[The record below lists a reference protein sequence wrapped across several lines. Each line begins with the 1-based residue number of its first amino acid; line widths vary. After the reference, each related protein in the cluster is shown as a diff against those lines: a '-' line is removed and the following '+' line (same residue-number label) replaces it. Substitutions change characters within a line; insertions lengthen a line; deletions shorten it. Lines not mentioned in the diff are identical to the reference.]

1 MNKFVNTKTGKLYT
15 AYSIRE
21 IGDKYVVVFKKGGK
35 EYTYDRYTIDL
46 MTGCDLS
53 STNDVP
59 TSTGKLI
66 VYSYD
71 KTCYNC
77 GEKTQLLTYIVYTG
91 NILDNFTYPWDKIKA
106 LKYQNTELH
115 MINED
120 IEYYGVKVLGDV
132 FSFDEI
138 MVNKYPK
145 RISVAYS
152 KTLRRSY
159 AMNICEHCKAIQGK
173 NFVYK
178 DINRFI
184 RDMTPLNVFDTISF
198 QITNDFLK
206 KCKNHYITP

>member
-1 MNKFVNTKTGKLYT
+1 
-15 AYSIRE
+15 
-21 IGDKYVVVFKKGGK
+21 
-35 EYTYDRYTIDL
+35 
-46 MTGCDLS
+46 MT
-53 STNDVP
+53 TV
-59 TSTGKLI
+59 
-66 VYSYD
+66 
-71 KTCYNC
+71 
-77 GEKTQLLTYIVYTG
+77 
-91 NILDNFTYPWDKIKA
+91 
-106 LKYQNTELH
+106 LH
-115 MINED
+115 D
-120 IEYYGVKVLGDV
+120 TFYRHVKVLGDV

-178 DINRFI
+178 DINCFI